1 MIDGLHSV
9 STEAK
14 RQVAVIGAGRMGSA
28 LARCLKNS
36 GFGVGIWARTRQT
49 RERLSDIAAPVDTL
63 GEAIGDAPLILIC
76 LPDYAASRE
85 CLDEISGLLND
96 RTVVQLS
103 SGGPADAVGLADWTK
118 AAGALYLDGAIATFP
133 RRIGDASTTL
143 FLSGSHDAWLR
154 HGGTLRFLG
163 GRATYLGTNVSAAA
177 AADLAWLSIYY
188 GIAFGFLQGAAFF
201 EAGGLDPASLFE
213 STPSF
218 LVEMGDAASEY
229 WDMIRSNVYK
239 GDQATIDV
247 HRAAIEH
254 LSSSA
259 RSTGVDSR
267 FVDVGAE
274 LLDEA
279 ISAGSGGSEI
289 AAVFNILR
297 GGRRNRGRFPCGG
310 SFLCGADMIHP
321 IDDSDWIRT

>member
-1 MIDGLHSV
+1 MIEGLHSV

-28 LARCLKNS
+28 LARCLKDS
-36 GFGVGIWARTRQT
+36 GLGVGIWARTRKT

-118 AAGALYLDGAIATFP
+118 AAGGLYLDGAIATFP
-133 RRIGDASTTL
+133 RRIGDASTTI

-154 HGGTLRFLG
+154 YRETLRRLG
-163 GRATYLGTNVSAAA
+163 GRTTYLGSDVSAAA
-177 AADLAWLSIYY
+177 TADLAWLSIYY
-188 GIAFGFLQGAAFF
+188 GIALGFLQGAAFF
-201 EAGGLDPASLFE
+201 EAGGLNPVSLFE

-218 LVEMGDAASEY
+218 LVEMHDAASEY
-229 WDMIRSNVYK
+229 RDMIHSAVYT

-247 HRAAIEH
+247 HRSAIEH

-259 RSTGVDSR
+259 RSVGVDSR
-267 FVDVGAE
+267 FVDVAAD

-279 ISAGSGGSEI
+279 IMAGNGGSEI
-289 AAVFNILR
+289 ASVFHVLR
-297 GGRRNRGRFPCGG
+297 GKRLAHEE
-310 SFLCGADMIHP
+310 SK
-321 IDDSDWIRT
+321 